1 MPHQLLRFGLSA
13 AGKAKFAALPEK
25 NPAHLFAVQVSYCA
39 GSVLLTKMLHF
50 KRAKSA
56 FAALCNVEKRQAVWY
71 NREHADNTRLDFR
84 RASPQSKRMDFNIMN
99 KNSFRYK
106 NKRRTGRLRSFLSPA
121 LAALMVFSSLAAC
134 TLTACK
140 KDVGTPEDN
149 AASKDENTEE
159 KDKDEQESW
168 KIGFSGIDMENP
180 YFLTLESAI
189 KEELDGKNCE
199 LIVKDPKTDP
209 DMQASQIQEMIDEG
223 INAIILSP
231 VDWEK
236 ITPSLEALKE
246 ADVKIVNVDTQ
257 VKEMDYVD
265 AYIGSDNYNAGVLC
279 GEDLIKRCPDG
290 GKVAIL
296 ECPTQNSVNERITGF
311 EETLAKAENGF
322 EIVAREDTSGEFQK
336 SLEAA
341 QKILSENSD
350 IVAIMCGND
359 QMAVG
364 AKTAMNVAEQ
374 GQILIYGVDG
384 SPDIKKELKKTEN
397 QIAGTVAQ
405 SPISMGKDAANT
417 VLNILNGKD
426 YEKEIKENVFMINQ
440 ENVDMYGVD
449 GWQ

>member
-1 MPHQLLRFGLSA
+1 M
-13 AGKAKFAALPEK
+13 KK
-25 NPAHLFAVQVSYCA
+25 
-39 GSVLLTKMLHF
+39 
-50 KRAKSA
+50 KRALRILSLILLC
-56 FAALCNVEKRQAVWY
+56 AL
-71 NREHADNTRLDFR
+71 TF
-84 RASPQSKRMDFNIMN
+84 
-99 KNSFRYK
+99 
-106 NKRRTGRLRSFLSPA
+106 
-121 LAALMVFSSLAAC
+121 
-134 TLTACK
+134 TACK
-140 KDVGTPEDN
+140 KNVGTPEDN

-189 KEELDGKNCE
+189 KEEVDGKNCE

-359 QMAVG
+359 QIAVA
-364 AKTAMNVAEQ
+364 AKTALNLVGNDQ
-374 GQILIYGVDG
+374 TIVYSVDG
-384 SPDIKKELKKTEN
+384 SPDIKKELKKADN

-405 SPISMGKDAANT
+405 SPINMGKTAVTTALA
-417 VLNILNGKD
+417 VLEDKEF
-426 YEKEIKENVFMINQ
+426 EKETYMDVFMINK
-440 ENVDMYGVD
+440 ENVEMYGAD

>member
-1 MPHQLLRFGLSA
+1 M
-13 AGKAKFAALPEK
+13 KK
-25 NPAHLFAVQVSYCA
+25 
-39 GSVLLTKMLHF
+39 
-50 KRAKSA
+50 KRALRILSLILLC
-56 FAALCNVEKRQAVWY
+56 AL
-71 NREHADNTRLDFR
+71 TF
-84 RASPQSKRMDFNIMN
+84 
-99 KNSFRYK
+99 
-106 NKRRTGRLRSFLSPA
+106 
-121 LAALMVFSSLAAC
+121 
-134 TLTACK
+134 TACK
-140 KDVGTPEDN
+140 KNVGTPEDN

-417 VLNILNGKD
+417 VLNILNEKD

>member
-1 MPHQLLRFGLSA
+1 MKKKRVLALTALLLVCVFGIS
-13 AGKAKFAALPEK
+13 
-25 NPAHLFAVQVSYCA
+25 
-39 GSVLLTKMLHF
+39 
-50 KRAKSA
+50 
-56 FAALCNVEKRQAVWY
+56 
-71 NREHADNTRLDFR
+71 
-84 RASPQSKRMDFNIMN
+84 
-99 KNSFRYK
+99 
-106 NKRRTGRLRSFLSPA
+106 
-121 LAALMVFSSLAAC
+121 
-134 TLTACK
+134 ACK
-140 KDVGTPEDN
+140 KNVGTPEDN
-149 AASKDENTEE
+149 PQVKEE
-159 KDKDEQESW
+159 TGEEEQE
-168 KIGFSGIDMENP
+168 KYTFGFSGITMENP
-180 YFLTLESAI
+180 YFITLESSI
-189 KEELDGKNCE
+189 RETLEKDGHT
-199 LIVKDPKTDP
+199 LITEDPKQDP
-209 DMQASQIQEMIDEG
+209 DVQVEQIEDMIDQG
-223 INAIILSP
+223 IDAIFLTP
-231 VDWEK
+231 VDWEA
-236 ITPSLEALKE
+236 ITPALEELKE
-246 ADVKIVNVDTQ
+246 ADVKIINVDTQ
-257 VKEMDYVD
+257 VKEFDYVD

>member
-1 MPHQLLRFGLSA
+1 M
-13 AGKAKFAALPEK
+13 KK
-25 NPAHLFAVQVSYCA
+25 
-39 GSVLLTKMLHF
+39 
-50 KRAKSA
+50 KRALRILSLILLC
-56 FAALCNVEKRQAVWY
+56 AL
-71 NREHADNTRLDFR
+71 TF
-84 RASPQSKRMDFNIMN
+84 
-99 KNSFRYK
+99 
-106 NKRRTGRLRSFLSPA
+106 
-121 LAALMVFSSLAAC
+121 
-134 TLTACK
+134 TACK
-140 KDVGTPEDN
+140 KNVGTPEDN

-290 GKVAIL
+290 GNVLIL
-296 ECPTQNSVNERITGF
+296 ESTTMNSVNDRITGF
-311 EETLAKAENGF
+311 EKALSSAEVGF
-322 EIVAREDTSGEFQK
+322 EIVDRADADGQFQK
-336 SLEAA
+336 ALDETKAMLDA
-341 QKILSENSD
+341 HPEIT
-350 IVAIMCGND
+350 AIMCGND
-359 QMAVG
+359 QIAVG
-364 AKTAMNVAEQ
+364 AITALNLAERKD
-374 GQILIYGVDG
+374 IIVYGIDG
-384 SPDIKKELKKTEN
+384 SPDIKKELVKKDSVV
-397 QIAGTVAQ
+397 AGTVAQ
-405 SPISMGKDAANT
+405 SPIHMGKDAAKIA
-417 VLNILNGKD
+417 LAILKD
-426 YEKEIKENVFMINQ
+426 NEYEPETYEEVYMINSD
-440 ENVDMYGVD
+440 NVEMYGVD

>member
-1 MPHQLLRFGLSA
+1 M
-13 AGKAKFAALPEK
+13 
-25 NPAHLFAVQVSYCA
+25 
-39 GSVLLTKMLHF
+39 
-50 KRAKSA
+50 
-56 FAALCNVEKRQAVWY
+56 
-71 NREHADNTRLDFR
+71 
-84 RASPQSKRMDFNIMN
+84 
-99 KNSFRYK
+99 
-106 NKRRTGRLRSFLSPA
+106 
-121 LAALMVFSSLAAC
+121 
-134 TLTACK
+134 
-140 KDVGTPEDN
+140 
-149 AASKDENTEE
+149 
-159 KDKDEQESW
+159 
-168 KIGFSGIDMENP
+168 
-180 YFLTLESAI
+180 
-189 KEELDGKNCE
+189 
-199 LIVKDPKTDP
+199 
-209 DMQASQIQEMIDEG
+209 
-223 INAIILSP
+223 
-231 VDWEK
+231 
-236 ITPSLEALKE
+236 
-246 ADVKIVNVDTQ
+246 
-257 VKEMDYVD
+257 
-265 AYIGSDNYNAGVLC
+265 C

-296 ECPTQNSVNERITGF
+296 ECPTQNSVNDRITGF

-364 AKTAMNVAEQ
+364 ANSYECSRA

>member
-1 MPHQLLRFGLSA
+1 M
-13 AGKAKFAALPEK
+13 
-25 NPAHLFAVQVSYCA
+25 
-39 GSVLLTKMLHF
+39 
-50 KRAKSA
+50 
-56 FAALCNVEKRQAVWY
+56 
-71 NREHADNTRLDFR
+71 
-84 RASPQSKRMDFNIMN
+84 
-99 KNSFRYK
+99 
-106 NKRRTGRLRSFLSPA
+106 
-121 LAALMVFSSLAAC
+121 
-134 TLTACK
+134 
-140 KDVGTPEDN
+140 
-149 AASKDENTEE
+149 
-159 KDKDEQESW
+159 
-168 KIGFSGIDMENP
+168 
-180 YFLTLESAI
+180 
-189 KEELDGKNCE
+189 
-199 LIVKDPKTDP
+199 IVKDPKTDP

-322 EIVAREDTSGEFQK
+322 EIVAREDTSGEYHK
-336 SLEAA
+336 SLAAA

>member
-1 MPHQLLRFGLSA
+1 M
-13 AGKAKFAALPEK
+13 KK
-25 NPAHLFAVQVSYCA
+25 
-39 GSVLLTKMLHF
+39 
-50 KRAKSA
+50 KRALRILSLILLC
-56 FAALCNVEKRQAVWY
+56 AL
-71 NREHADNTRLDFR
+71 TF
-84 RASPQSKRMDFNIMN
+84 
-99 KNSFRYK
+99 
-106 NKRRTGRLRSFLSPA
+106 
-121 LAALMVFSSLAAC
+121 
-134 TLTACK
+134 TACK
-140 KDVGTPEDN
+140 KNVGTPEDN

-246 ADVKIVNVDTQ
+246 ANVKIVNVDTQ

-359 QMAVG
+359 QMAVA
-364 AKTAMNVAEQ
+364 AKTALNLAGNDQTVVYS
-374 GQILIYGVDG
+374 IDG
-384 SPDIKKELKKTEN
+384 SPDIKKELKKADG

-405 SPISMGKDAANT
+405 SPVNIGKKAVDIALDILEGKDF
-417 VLNILNGKD
+417 
-426 YEKEIKENVFMINQ
+426 EKETSVDVFMINK
-440 ENVDMYGVD
+440 ENVEMYGAD